1 MDLIFVG
8 FFAML
13 ALAIGLYVVSVPQ
26 DGRVWWGLA
35 AAIVVLVIASKLIDD
50 ARIAAVFLALAEFA
64 AVALLP
70 SLGVVP
76 PLRLSYSAGH
86 LDTKRSAAYTG
97 SVPLA
102 QLREI

>member
-1 MDLIFVG
+1 MKPFLTAMVCAAVLFAACGCCEGTSPSARPRSIHERVRMDLIFVG

-50 ARIAAVFLALAEFA
+50 ARIWQNSP
-64 AVALLP
+64 P
-70 SLGVVP
+70 SRCS
-76 PLRLSYSAGH
+76 LR
-86 LDTKRSAAYTG
+86 
-97 SVPLA
+97 
-102 QLREI
+102 